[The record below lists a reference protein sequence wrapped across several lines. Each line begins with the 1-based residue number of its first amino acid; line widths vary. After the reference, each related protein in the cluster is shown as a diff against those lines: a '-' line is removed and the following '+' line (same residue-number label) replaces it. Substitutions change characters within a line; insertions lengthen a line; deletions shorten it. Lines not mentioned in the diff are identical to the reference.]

1 MSPPPRQH
9 KRKLT
14 EKKSMEGIY
23 ESISQKQEMVMVE
36 EVVSVADAVDVE
48 VAVGAGEVRG
58 KYHHSLGP
66 IFFNYLF
73 SSTVSIEMF
82 VYIKI
87 HRTKNFKT
95 EFSKRREQLSFVFL
109 SIFSC
114 SALLCFQYTLCF

>member
-48 VAVGAGEVRG
+48 VAVGAEEVRG
-58 KYHHSLGP
+58 KYHNSLGP

-73 SSTVSIEMF
+73 SSTV
-82 VYIKI
+82 
-87 HRTKNFKT
+87 
-95 EFSKRREQLSFVFL
+95 
-109 SIFSC
+109 
-114 SALLCFQYTLCF
+114 